1 MIYGLISRANPSF
14 IYKCNGIIFK
24 DNPKLTADLI
34 IQATKDYLNDTPVR
48 YVMNPHYFVT
58 KGIGAQ
64 KTHTVLNWVNYP
76 KEDGE
81 SKFEDEDM
89 DDANKLFV

>member
-1 MIYGLISRANPSF
+1 MMRKILVLAYSLVG
-14 IYKCNGIIFK
+14 
-24 DNPKLTADLI
+24 
-34 IQATKDYLNDTPVR
+34 
-48 YVMNPHYFVT
+48 FVVF
-58 KGIGAQ
+58 AQ